1 MDVSIYLNE
10 NAELKFMPFSTLNG
24 EDPERTDYR
33 LAWYGRVDAEDLEDV
48 YRIFNESYSRV
59 IYLGRSLSV
68 GDIVGDGKG
77 LWYCDTIGWES
88 VKWKEI

>member
-48 YRIFNESYSRV
+48 FRIFNHNHEGYNE
-59 IYLGRSLSV
+59 RSLSV

-77 LWYCDTIGWES
+77 LWYCDVIGWQS
-88 VKWKEI
+88 VEWRET